1 MDAGWVED
9 LIALEECGSLSRA
22 AEARGVTQPA
32 FSRRIA
38 AIEHGLGASLVDR
51 TARPLRPSPALRELM
66 PLVREIAGA
75 TRRLRLELRAREAG
89 AALVTVAAQHSLS
102 TTLLPALAARLGPA
116 AGLVKLRS
124 VNREDGLAL
133 LLAGQVEVL
142 LCHETERQPLV
153 RAGAELIRRTVARD
167 RLAPVCAPGP
177 LAELVAAGVRAPD
190 APRLPLVAY
199 PPDVFLGRVLWDE
212 AVAALPEGMGMAAVV
227 ESALAPA
234 VLEFALRGAG
244 LAWVP
249 HALAREALATGRL
262 VALDALLPAPELI
275 VSAFR
280 LPGETGATARRFW
293 DALPAAAAAAAAS

>member
-1 MDAGWVED
+1 MDAGRVAD
-9 LIALEECGSLSRA
+9 LIALDECGSLSKA

-51 TARPLRPSPALRELM
+51 ASRPLRPSAALRELM
-66 PLVREIAGA
+66 PLVRDIAAA

-89 AALVTVAAQHSLS
+89 AGLVTVAAQHSLA
-102 TTLLPALAARLGPA
+102 TTLLPALAARVGPA

-133 LLAGQVEVL
+133 PLTGQAEIL
-142 LCHETERQPLV
+142 RCHETDRQPLV

-177 LAELVAAGVRAPD
+177 LAERIAAGPRATEPL
-190 APRLPLVAY
+190 RLPLVAY

-212 AVAALPEGMGMAAVV
+212 AVAALPAGRRTAAVV
-227 ESALAPA
+227 DSALAPA
-234 VLEFALRGAG
+234 VLRFALEGPG
-244 LAWVP
+244 LARVSG
-249 HALAREALATGRL
+249 ALAREPLAEGRL

-280 LPGETGATARRFW
+280 LARGEPGAAARAFRDALATA
-293 DALPAAAAAAAAS
+293 